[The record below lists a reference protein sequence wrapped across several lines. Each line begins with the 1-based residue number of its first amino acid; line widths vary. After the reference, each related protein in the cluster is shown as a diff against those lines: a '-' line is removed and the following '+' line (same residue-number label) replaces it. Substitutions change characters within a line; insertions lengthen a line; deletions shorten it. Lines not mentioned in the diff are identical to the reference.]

1 MPSLLPGFEYDIFIS
16 YRHKDN
22 KYDGWVSDFVANL
35 KRELEATFKEEV
47 SVYFDENPHDGLLE
61 THNVDKSL
69 EGKLKCL
76 IFIPVVSQTYCD
88 PKSFAWQHEF
98 CAFNKMAKEDP
109 FGRDIKLANGN
120 VTSRI
125 LPIKIHNIDADDIAL
140 LENELGGVLR
150 SIEFIYKSPGVN
162 RPLKPNDERVE
173 NLNHTY
179 YRDQINKVANAV
191 KEIIVAIKNPTHTK
205 QTAGTFR
212 TLEKKKVDHSTKK
225 SKILAITGI
234 LLLLASL
241 IFYGIFYFINP
252 QKTENPD
259 KWIAVLPFEDLSEK
273 HDQEYFSDGMMVDII
288 NRLSKIGDLHVISR
302 TSSMK
307 YKGAKTSV
315 TEIALELGVTSIL
328 EGTVRKSGDRV
339 KISVDLIDA
348 KTEKHLWSEDY
359 DYQELKDI
367 ISVQADVSMRV
378 VEILK
383 AKLTQQEKGSL
394 SKVYT
399 DNTEAYKL
407 YLKGRFF
414 WDKRTRESYDS
425 AEMYF
430 KKAIELDPGYALAYS
445 GLADCY
451 TLNQKG
457 MTQVDAIP
465 IAKEYVAK
473 ALSLDSTLSEAWTTV
488 GFIQSHVEYDWKGSL
503 PVFEKAIR
511 LNPNYPIAHL
521 FYGNVFFYTGDTKRG
536 IVEAEKA
543 RELDPL
549 SSSINGAL
557 GRHYYH
563 ARKYDLAIE
572 QLQKTLTLDPNYIYV
587 KQFLGL
593 SFLQKKL
600 YAQAV
605 DVFAKLPIKQPQGV
619 QRGFL
624 LSYAYA
630 IAGDKGRAQREL
642 DSTIKE
648 EGVFRS
654 PYWLGIISI
663 SLGNFDE
670 AINQLEK
677 GYDLREIWMVNL
689 KVNPEVDPLRNEP
702 RFKALLKKMNLD

>member
-1 MPSLLPGFEYDIFIS
+1 MSSILPGFEYDIFIS

-22 KYDGWVSDFVANL
+22 KYDGWVSDFVTNL

-61 THNVDKSL
+61 THNVNKSL

-76 IFIPVVSQTYCD
+76 ILIPIVSQTYCD

-98 CAFNKMAKEDP
+98 CAFNKMANEDP
-109 FGRDIKLANGN
+109 VGRDIKLANGN
-120 VTSRI
+120 VASRI
-125 LPIKIHNIDADDIAL
+125 LPIKIHNLDADDIAL
-140 LENELGGVLR
+140 LENELGGALR
-150 SIEFIYKSPGVN
+150 SVEFIYKSAGVN
-162 RPLKPNDERVE
+162 RPLKSNDERAE
-173 NLNHTY
+173 NTNHTY

-191 KEIIVAIKNPTHTK
+191 KEIIVAIRNPTSNK
-205 QTAGTFR
+205 QLAGSFR
-212 TLEKKKVDHSTKK
+212 IPEKKKFDHPAKK
-225 SKILAITGI
+225 NKILAITGI

-241 IFYGIFYFINP
+241 IFYGTLYFINS
-252 QKTENPD
+252 QKTKNPD

-273 HDQEYFSDGMMVDII
+273 HDQEYFTDGMMVDII

-302 TSSMK
+302 TSAMK
-307 YKGAKTSV
+307 YKNAKSSV
-315 TEIALELGVTSIL
+315 TEIARELGVTSIL

-348 KTEKHLWSEDY
+348 TTEKHLWSEDY
-359 DYQELKDI
+359 DYRDLKDI
-367 ISVQADVSMRV
+367 ISVQVDVSTSV

-399 DNTEAYKL
+399 DNTDAYKL

-457 MTQVDAIP
+457 MTQIEAVP

-488 GFIQSHVEYDWKGSL
+488 GFIQSHFEFDWKGSL
-503 PVFEKAIR
+503 PIFEKAIR

-521 FYGNVFFYTGDTKRG
+521 YYGNVFFFTGDKKRG
-536 IVEAEKA
+536 IVEAKKA
-543 RELDPL
+543 LELDPL
-549 SSSINGAL
+549 SSSINAVL
-557 GRHYYH
+557 GRDYYH
-563 ARKYDLAIE
+563 DRNYDLAIE
-572 QLQKTLTLDPNYIYV
+572 QLQKSLILDPNSIPA
-587 KQFLGL
+587 KWFLGL
-593 SFLQKKL
+593 TLLQKKL
-600 YAQAV
+600 YTQAI
-605 DVFAKLPIKQPQGV
+605 DVFAELPIIQPQGL

-624 LSYAYA
+624 LSFAYA
-630 IAGDKGRAQREL
+630 IAGDKERAQQEL

-654 PYWLGIISI
+654 PYWLGIIST

-670 AINQLEK
+670 AMNQFEK
-677 GYDLREIWMVNL
+677 GYELREIWIINL